1 MELKNDLANFNKKY
15 TFLMGVDKRLLYH
28 DVSLQRKKFKY
39 PVEPMREAADDLI
52 SILRRYIPEIAVE
65 INLDSEMPYYSYV
78 RFCGF
83 GEIKVEDA
91 VAAIEEM
98 YSSYH
103 SRTGAYE
110 GLAEALSIFADDGVL
125 VEGNRIVSYL
135 SKAILKYIY
144 SCVDAQAFSERVSV
158 SGNCIVIKS
167 DSPVKTNL
175 IDIVNYSL
183 NNLKNPVKVM
193 GYSAGYRLT
202 ENHSFNCGE

>member
-15 TFLMGVDKRLLYH
+15 TFLMGIDKRLLYH

-39 PVEPMREAADDLI
+39 PVEPMREAADNLI

-98 YSSYH
+98 SYM
-103 SRTGAYE
+103 GATE
-110 GLAEALSIFADDGVL
+110 GLAAALSIFADDGVL

-144 SCVDAQAFSERVSV
+144 SSVDAQAFSERVSV

-175 IDIVNYSL
+175 IEIVNYNL
-183 NNLKNPVKVM
+183 NNLKNPIKVM

-202 ENHSFNCGE
+202 ENHSFNLCGE